1 MEDFFIIKDL
11 DDFTSKVRA
20 IVYNNFGD
28 WEGKEQEDLIETI
41 REEEKED
48 FDKVL
53 SPQESLIIV
62 KNLVRKQTNKKTNKS
77 RYILNDKIFAKIIQ
91 DLNSRMVSNI
101 LNSLVQKGLVESAFD
116 ENSNDFIFWVKDN
129 ENKENIEK
137 PETD

>member
-28 WEGKEQEDLIETI
+28 WEGKEQEDLIEI
-41 REEEKED
+41 VREEEKED

-77 RYILNDKIFAKIIQ
+77 RYILNEKIFAKIIQ

-129 ENKENIEK
+129 ENKENFEK